1 MDKTKIDL
9 DELVFTLEWHSDET
23 ASYLDVETG
32 QIVAVSDLLDDEDQQ
47 SQDEIEENTERYRYI
62 EPIDSNESFRMMAR
76 FVDSL
81 PEGDAQRVLAKSL
94 QRRSPFR
101 NFKDDLYDF
110 PEVQNQWY
118 KFHNE
123 QLVQMAKEW
132 VEAEGIDAELVS
144 AAGPRS
150 DPD

>member
-1 MDKTKIDL
+1 MDKTQIDL
-9 DELVFTLEWHSDET
+9 DELVFVLEWHSDET

-32 QIVAVSDLLDDEDQQ
+32 QIVAVSDLLDDEDSQ
-47 SQDEIEENTERYRYI
+47 SQDEIEENPGRYRYI
-62 EPIDSNESFRMMAR
+62 EPIDSNESFRIMAR

-81 PEGDAQRVLAKSL
+81 PEGEAQKVLAKSL

-101 NFKDDLYDF
+101 NFKDDLYEFGD
-110 PEVQNQWY
+110 VQKQWY

-132 VEAEGIDAELVS
+132 LEAEEIDAELVS
-144 AAGPRS
+144 ATGPRS
-150 DPD
+150 D

>member
-1 MDKTKIDL
+1 MDKTQIDL
-9 DELVFTLEWHSDET
+9 DELVFALEWQSDET

-32 QIVAVSDLLDDEDQQ
+32 QIVMVSDSFDDEDGQ
-47 SQDEIEENTERYRYI
+47 SQDEIEENPERYRFI

-81 PEGDAQRVLAKSL
+81 PEGEAQIVLAKSL

-101 NFKDDLYDF
+101 NFKDDLYEF
-110 PEVQNQWY
+110 PDVQKQWY

-123 QLVQMAKEW
+123 QFVQIAKDW
-132 VEAEGIDAELVS
+132 LEAEEIYAELVS
-144 AAGPRS
+144 ATGPGS
-150 DPD
+150 NCS